1 MSDLKVT
8 TATNGEAAAAAK
20 SSSADIA
27 KGHLLMLVL
36 DINPNQLLFA
46 RRPKLLLKWLDAAL
60 AVANSHLMLHPNN
73 AVAAVAAHSQGCTF
87 LYPGPSEATATGDSA
102 AAGPSILRQRDGQ
115 FEAFYRVESAIRKE
129 VTRIL
134 VAETGSVVSGCIK
147 LLHYM
152 YRLTKVVSEYVMLT
166 SIWLFH
172 CPICPIMLGQLQS
185 GQKWQ
190 SS

>member
-8 TATNGEAAAAAK
+8 TATNGEAAAAK

-60 AVANSHLMLHPNN
+60 ALANSHLMLHPNN

-87 LYPGPSEATATGDSA
+87 LYPEATEAGDSA
-102 AAGPSILRQRDGQ
+102 AAPILRQRDGQ

-129 VTRIL
+129 VKRIL
-134 VAETGSVVSGCIK
+134 FDETG
-147 LLHYM
+147 
-152 YRLTKVVSEYVMLT
+152 
-166 SIWLFH
+166 
-172 CPICPIMLGQLQS
+172 
-185 GQKWQ
+185 
-190 SS
+190 

>member
-8 TATNGEAAAAAK
+8 TATNGEVAK
-20 SSSADIA
+20 SATADIA

-60 AVANSHLMLHPNN
+60 ALANSHLMLHPNN

-87 LYPGPSEATATGDSA
+87 LYPGPSEATEAGDSA
-102 AAGPSILRQRDGQ
+102 AAPILRQRDGQ

-129 VTRIL
+129 VKRIL
-134 VAETGSVVSGCIK
+134 FDETG
-147 LLHYM
+147 
-152 YRLTKVVSEYVMLT
+152 
-166 SIWLFH
+166 
-172 CPICPIMLGQLQS
+172 
-185 GQKWQ
+185 
-190 SS
+190 

>member
-8 TATNGEAAAAAK
+8 TATNGEVAK
-20 SSSADIA
+20 SATADIA

-60 AVANSHLMLHPNN
+60 ALANSHLMLHPNN

-87 LYPGPSEATATGDSA
+87 LYPEATE
-102 AAGPSILRQRDGQ
+102 AGEAPILRQRDGQ

-129 VTRIL
+129 VKRIL
-134 VAETGSVVSGCIK
+134 FDETG
-147 LLHYM
+147 
-152 YRLTKVVSEYVMLT
+152 
-166 SIWLFH
+166 
-172 CPICPIMLGQLQS
+172 
-185 GQKWQ
+185 
-190 SS
+190 